1 MKVEVNTIRLIA
13 ALKLVKAAR
22 PRRSALPI
30 LRMVLLSAADG
41 YLQLTCTDLGAVI
54 TTKVKARI
62 TATGDSCCVDPD
74 KVLILLDTLKTP
86 NVTLNAKDKVMEI
99 SSGKALCI
107 TEKMPGKEFPDFADK
122 LAMKKA
128 KPIIIAGLV
137 SAINKVS
144 YAMADEDVRPVLM
157 AVSMKFVDKEIELC
171 AADGFRMA
179 VTRVKYA
186 TSHKFKKDE
195 PRQFVLPREAVLLF
209 KAFETDKVVMC
220 IGENYLRFSTPEV
233 VIGACTIQGT
243 YPNYS
248 QLYPDPKNLKSMKFD
263 RGEMLNVLKAVIKQK
278 DFKVHPL
285 RIEPK
290 RGGGVKV
297 WSQDGDGH
305 KMEFVVQGKCSV
317 KKAFNPSLL
326 RDTVAVTTGQDVTIK
341 TLAGQG
347 AAMIKTGHDI
357 HLLMPMYIQW

>member
-171 AADGFRMA
+171 AADGFRLA

-186 TSHKFKKDE
+186 TAHKFKKDE
-195 PRQFVLPREAVLLF
+195 PRQFVIPREAILLF
-209 KAFETDKVVMC
+209 ETFEKDKVVMC

-233 VIGACTIQGT
+233 VIGTGPIQGT

-263 RGEMLNVLKAVIKQK
+263 RVEMLNVLKAVIKQK
-278 DFKVHPL
+278 DFKIQPL
-285 RIEPK
+285 RIEAK

-326 RDTVAVTTGQDVTIK
+326 RDTVTATSGPSVIMKTATGQ
-341 TLAGQG
+341 GP
-347 AAMIKTGHDI
+347 AMIKTGRDT
-357 HLLMPMYIQW
+357 HLLMPMFIQW